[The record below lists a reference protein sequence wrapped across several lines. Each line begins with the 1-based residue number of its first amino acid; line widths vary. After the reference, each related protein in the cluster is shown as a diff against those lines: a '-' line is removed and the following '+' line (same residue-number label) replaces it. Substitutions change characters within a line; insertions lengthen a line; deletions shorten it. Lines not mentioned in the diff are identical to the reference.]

1 VSSELGFLIELLLEH
16 KLPASAK
23 AAIAVRVKDVEQGL
37 HTAIPVLQNRTGPE
51 FIKPV
56 AKRPPPTPEEA
67 MAMAAEFEARPVRS
81 AVVAPPPVVVAG
93 VTDAAAAAIRQRN
106 ELIAAAS
113 KGTGKPG
120 PAVGRGHGQK

>member
-1 VSSELGFLIELLLEH
+1 MQTELGFLIELLLEH

-23 AAIAVRVKDVEQGL
+23 ASIAVRVKDVEHGI
-37 HTAIPVLQNRTGPE
+37 HTAVPSIPQMARLQT
-51 FIKPV
+51 V

-67 MAMAAEFEARPVRS
+67 MAMAAEHEARAAGRA
-81 AVVAPPPVVVAG
+81 AVPTPQPVVVHG
-93 VTDAAAAAIRQRN
+93 ITDAAAAAIRQRN

-113 KGTGKPG
+113 KGTGKSG